1 MLLPLPIGQ
10 FFQIHGNK
18 LMFAEAI
25 SQALTRSDPDFAVC
39 RAESPSDT
47 VRLCRSMVAY
57 AVIMEVTAY
66 TPWRLAERLALRDE
80 IKKRMPVCKVVLL
93 VDEKSDAAPAAAVRQ
108 AKKDGLADNFIYG
121 SVSPDYLAA
130 VMDAL

>member
-1 MLLPLPIGQ
+1 MPQ
-10 FFQIHGNK
+10 HG
-18 LMFAEAI
+18 
-25 SQALTRSDPDFAVC
+25 R
-39 RAESPSDT
+39 
-47 VRLCRSMVAY
+47 AY

-93 VDEKSDAAPAAAVRQ
+93 VDEKSDAALAAAVRQ

>member
-1 MLLPLPIGQ
+1 VEKPGKKVLLPLPIGQ

-47 VRLCRSMVAY
+47 VRLCRSMAAY

-93 VDEKSDAAPAAAVRQ
+93 VDEKSDAAPAAATAGMRPT
-108 AKKDGLADNFIYG
+108 A
-121 SVSPDYLAA
+121 STAA
-130 VMDAL
+130 AAT

>member
-1 MLLPLPIGQ
+1 M
-10 FFQIHGNK
+10 QIHGSK

-47 VRLCRSMVAY
+47 VRLCRSMAAY

-80 IKKRMPVCKVVLL
+80 IKKRMPVCKVVL
-93 VDEKSDAAPAAAVRQ
+93 VDEKSDAAPAAATAGMRPT
-108 AKKDGLADNFIYG
+108 A
-121 SVSPDYLAA
+121 STAA
-130 VMDAL
+130 ATT

>member
-1 MLLPLPIGQ
+1 MRRVVLDMQ
-10 FFQIHGNK
+10 CS
-18 LMFAEAI
+18 MFAEAV
-25 SQALTRSDPDFAVC
+25 SQALTRSDPDFMVC

-47 VRLCRSMVAY
+47 AYLCRSMAAY
-57 AVIMEVTAY
+57 AVIMEVTGC
-66 TPWRLAERLALRDE
+66 TPWRLSERLALRDE
-80 IKKRMPVCKVVLL
+80 IKRQMPVCKVVLL
-93 VDEKSDAAPAAAVRQ
+93 VDEKADAALAAAVRQ

>member
-1 MLLPLPIGQ
+1 MRRVVLDMQ
-10 FFQIHGNK
+10 CN
-18 LMFAEAI
+18 MFAEAI

-47 VRLCRSMVAY
+47 ARLCRSMVAY

-66 TPWRLAERLALRDE
+66 TPWRLSERLALRDD
-80 IKKRMPVCKVVLL
+80 IKRQIPLCKVVLL
-93 VDEKSDAAPAAAVRQ
+93 VDEKLDAALATAVRQ
-108 AKKDGLADNFIYG
+108 AKKDGLVDNFIYG

-130 VMDAL
+130 VMDTL

>member
-10 FFQIHGNK
+10 FFQIHGGE

-39 RAESPSDT
+39 RAESPPDT
-47 VRLCRSMVAY
+47 VRLCRSMAAY

-93 VDEKSDAAPAAAVRQ
+93 VDEKSDAAPAAATAGMRPT
-108 AKKDGLADNFIYG
+108 ART
-121 SVSPDYLAA
+121 AA
-130 VMDAL
+130 ATT

>member
-1 MLLPLPIGQ
+1 
-10 FFQIHGNK
+10 
-18 LMFAEAI
+18 MFAEAI

-47 VRLCRSMVAY
+47 VRLCRSMAAY

-80 IKKRMPVCKVVLL
+80 IKSGCRCARWCCWWMRSRTPPQRRRLL
-93 VDEKSDAAPAAAVRQ
+93 V
-108 AKKDGLADNFIYG
+108 
-121 SVSPDYLAA
+121 
-130 VMDAL
+130 

>member
-1 MLLPLPIGQ
+1 M
-10 FFQIHGNK
+10 QIHGSK

-47 VRLCRSMVAY
+47 VRLCRSMAAY
-57 AVIMEVTAY
+57 AGIMEVTAY
-66 TPWRLAERLALRDE
+66 TPGRLAERLALRDE

-93 VDEKSDAAPAAAVRQ
+93 VDEKSDAAPAAATAGMRPT
-108 AKKDGLADNFIYG
+108 A
-121 SVSPDYLAA
+121 STAA
-130 VMDAL
+130 AAT

>member
-1 MLLPLPIGQ
+1 MLLPLPIGH

-47 VRLCRSMVAY
+47 VRLCRSMAAY

-93 VDEKSDAAPAAAVRQ
+93 VDEKSDAALAAATAGMRPT
-108 AKKDGLADNFIYG
+108 ART
-121 SVSPDYLAA
+121 AA
-130 VMDAL
+130 AAT